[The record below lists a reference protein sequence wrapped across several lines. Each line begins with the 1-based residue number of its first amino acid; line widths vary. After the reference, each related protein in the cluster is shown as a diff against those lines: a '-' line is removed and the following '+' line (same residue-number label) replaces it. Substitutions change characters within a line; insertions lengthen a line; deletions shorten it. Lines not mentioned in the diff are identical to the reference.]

1 TLIKSMPI
9 DFIPKEELPNISV
22 GDSITLFNG
31 QGYFPAK
38 VVELNA
44 TNVTFDLNHPLAG
57 ETLSFD
63 VSLVNLTPA
72 KEVEAMMA
80 QYAQDETVEMPVE
93 QVAESVKPSSET
105 QTAPKNA
112 TSGV

>member
-1 TLIKSMPI
+1 MPI
-9 DFIPKEELPNISV
+9 DFIPKEELSNITI
-22 GDSITLFNG
+22 GDTITLFNG

-38 VVELNA
+38 ITDLNA

-57 ETLSFD
+57 QSLTFE

-80 QYAQDETVEMPVE
+80 QYAQNENVQLPVE
-93 QVAESVKPSSET
+93 EVAEPTNSSTE
-105 QTAPKNA
+105 K
-112 TSGV
+112 